1 MGRCQVMVPESC
13 VQDGSFPIPKLL
25 IGKEDISQFIEEFRG
40 FHAQFADCFSREEP
54 RENFFQ
60 YMAGQMSQLERK
72 SIEPI
77 AVNVEDAK
85 VRAMQHFV
93 SDVIWDDGRIL
104 SRYHDMVLED
114 LGDVDGV
121 LIFDESGFVKKGK
134 DSVGV
139 ERQYCGGIG
148 KVENCQVGVFAAY
161 ASRHGYCFLEN
172 RLFVPEKWFGEEYA
186 KRREKCKL
194 PKEISFRTK
203 PQLGAEMFEEIVR
216 EKVIPFRYVVAD
228 TVYGSSPEFI
238 DAVEKTAGVTYLVS
252 LPLDTLC
259 WTQEPAIMEKIYRYG
274 GEERKKRVLAAAT
287 LKPITF
293 EKLAKG
299 TNDYFW
305 YRHKV
310 SEGTKGP
317 VTYEF
322 VKKRVVLSKDGMPD
336 KRVWL
341 LVRRTIGKDPTYSFF
356 ISNAGRSTRL
366 KTLVWL
372 SGIRWAIEQCFEEA
386 KSDLGMD
393 HYEVRK
399 FPGWRHHM
407 ITCMLAHFF
416 LWHMR
421 IRLGEKSTSYYAVA
435 A

>member
-1 MGRCQVMVPESC
+1 
-13 VQDGSFPIPKLL
+13 
-25 IGKEDISQFIEEFRG
+25 
-40 FHAQFADCFSREEP
+40 
-54 RENFFQ
+54 
-60 YMAGQMSQLERK
+60 
-72 SIEPI
+72 
-77 AVNVEDAK
+77 
-85 VRAMQHFV
+85 
-93 SDVIWDDGRIL
+93 
-104 SRYHDMVLED
+104 
-114 LGDVDGV
+114 
-121 LIFDESGFVKKGK
+121 
-134 DSVGV
+134 
-139 ERQYCGGIG
+139 
-148 KVENCQVGVFAAY
+148 
-161 ASRHGYCFLEN
+161 
-172 RLFVPEKWFGEEYA
+172 
-186 KRREKCKL
+186 
-194 PKEISFRTK
+194 
-203 PQLGAEMFEEIVR
+203 MFEEIVR
-216 EKVIPFRYVVAD
+216 KNVIPFRYVVAD
-228 TVYGSSPEFI
+228 TIYGGSPEFI

-259 WTQEPAIMEKIYRYG
+259 WTQEPAIMEKTYRYG

-305 YRHKV
+305 YRRKV

-322 VKKRVVLSKDGMPD
+322 MKKRVVLSKDGMPD

-421 IRLGEKSTSYYAVA
+421 IRWGEKSTSYYAVA